1 MGPIILLDKSALQCL
16 SDDEIGFLG
25 KHYSP
30 MLPPVLLF
38 EILGDLTKYKGQ
50 EIKFE
55 IAQKISS
62 GDFQINAN
70 HRTICLASLL
80 GEKIEMRGVPVVSGG
95 VQLETEKGEKGIF
108 VDEPPEWKLVRK
120 WQEGKYT
127 LVDRVIS
134 GVWRNISK
142 EFDMEA
148 YVREFKKANSDLPK
162 ADNFIDMYKA
172 IHNITMDAG
181 SQEFYLN
188 FLMNEFNVSQ
198 RYRAYITAR
207 WQRRT
212 NSMLCDFA
220 PYAFYCLNVSLIFHF
235 GLANGLIT
243 PKRTN
248 PIDLEYLYYLPFCM
262 AFVSGDKFQ
271 ADLSKLLLKQD
282 QDFIDRDVLKADL
295 RWLKEE
301 RDGLDKAEREKR
313 FYDYGPY
320 PPQHNTASITYK
332 LWKKHMKPWK
342 PGSGNLR
349 LSEEQKKRLMEQM
362 SPMINAIK
370 KYEQERTGQVRQPK
384 MAVSDS

>member
-1 MGPIILLDKSALQCL
+1 MGPIVLLDKSALQCL

-30 MLPPVLLF
+30 MMPPVLLF
-38 EILGDLTKYKGQ
+38 EILGDLSKYKGQ

-55 IAQKISS
+55 IAKKISS

-95 VQLETEKGEKGIF
+95 VQLETSKGEKGIF
-108 VDEPPEWKLVRK
+108 FDEPAEWKLIRK
-120 WQEGKYT
+120 WQEGKYN

-134 GVWRNISK
+134 GVWRKISK
-142 EFDMEA
+142 EFDMES

-162 ADNFIDMYKA
+162 ANNFADMYKT
-172 IHNITMDAG
+172 IYDITMDVN
-181 SQEFYLN
+181 SQDFYLN
-188 FLMNEFNVSQ
+188 FLMNEFNVFP
-198 RYRAYITAR
+198 RYRAYILTR

-212 NSMLCDFA
+212 NLMLCDFA

-235 GLANGLIT
+235 GLANNLIT

-248 PIDLEYLYYLPFCM
+248 PIDLEYLYYIPFCM

-271 ADLSKLLLKQD
+271 ADLSKLLLKQE
-282 QDFIDRDVLKADL
+282 QDFIDRDILKADL

-301 RDGLDKAEREKR
+301 WDSLDKTEREKR
-313 FYDYGPY
+313 FYDYGSY
-320 PPQHNTASITYK
+320 PPQHNPDSITYK

-342 PGSGNLR
+342 PGSGNLK
-349 LSEEQKKRLMEQM
+349 LTEEQEKQVMEQM
-362 SPMINAIK
+362 RPMMDAIK
-370 KYEQERTGQVRQPK
+370 KYEQEQASKVGK
-384 MAVSDS
+384 NAGDDS